1 MNNSVLITGGA
12 GFIGINAAK
21 FFLNKKFK
29 VIIIDNFSRKG
40 TIQNIKDL
48 QSKKYLSKYLKII
61 KVDLRNLKK
70 INEIIKNIKPKL
82 ILHLAGQVAVTT
94 SIINPINDFEI
105 NIKGTVNLLEACR
118 NHSKESLIIYSSTNK
133 VYGKIDNY
141 KKTNKLRYYVNKNN
155 ITSENSNSLINTTYN
170 INVKGNKISI
180 PKIKFH
186 ENSNLDFYSP
196 YGCSKGAA
204 DQYVRDY
211 SRIYGLKTVVLRQSC
226 IYGRNQFGI
235 EDQGWVAWF
244 IIAFMLKKKIT
255 IYGNGKQ
262 VRDLLFVDDLC
273 NLFLRIYKKRKKC
286 SGEIFNIGG
295 GLRNTLS
302 LLELVKLLKTKF
314 KLDTKINFGKER
326 DGDQK
331 IFVSDNSKIKKFV
344 NWEPTTSF
352 NNGIKEIIYW
362 TEENLDKIKKL

>member
-155 ITSENSNSLINTTYN
+155 ITS
-170 INVKGNKISI
+170 
-180 PKIKFH
+180 

>member
-61 KVDLRNLKK
+61 KVDLRNSKK

-155 ITSENSNSLINTTYN
+155 ITSENSN
-170 INVKGNKISI
+170 
-180 PKIKFH
+180 
-186 ENSNLDFYSP
+186 LDFYSP

-226 IYGRNQFGI
+226 IYGRNQFGV